1 MTSDFPALARQGG
14 IDAYPP
20 FLDGLDNGAGW
31 VWRCLH
37 CPDTSARFT
46 TAGEAG
52 YLAAVHDQLWHGAPT
67 AAVEF
72 ALVELDLATIDRT
85 AGGEAA

>member
-1 MTSDFPALARQGG
+1 MTDPSPALRRQGG

-20 FLDGLDNGAGW
+20 FLDGLDGGRGW
-31 VWRCLH
+31 VWRCLR
-37 CPDTSARFT
+37 CPDVSVRFA

-72 ALVELDLATIDRT
+72 ALIELDLSTIDPT
-85 AGGEAA
+85 GGEVA